1 MTASVVSR
9 ASSGE
14 AGDGPDQVIRT
25 VEVVYPQHLNHQGTL
40 FGGEALK
47 MMDTAAFVAATR
59 RARRTMVTVAV
70 KEVTYI
76 APVHHGEIVEIEA
89 VVSGA
94 GRTSLTVDVEMSAE
108 VLLTGERRS
117 CGRGTFVFAAIDETE
132 KAVPLGPA

>member
-1 MTASVVSR
+1 VTGSVT
-9 ASSGE
+9 
-14 AGDGPDQVIRT
+14 RT

-76 APVHHGEIVEIEA
+76 APVHHGEIVEVEA
-89 VVSGA
+89 EVSGT
-94 GRTSLTVDVEMSAE
+94 GRTSVTVEVEMSAE
-108 VLLTGERRS
+108 VLLTGERRR
-117 CGRGTFVFAAIDETE
+117 CGQGTFVFAAIDENE
-132 KAVPLGPA
+132 KAVAV